1 METMT
6 VDQILQ
12 AIGNLRSADRVRL
25 VSRMAPTICRAAM
38 EEPEAITM
46 MLAECRRACREPE
59 AQRRMGFAMEIMRR
73 MKGGS

>member
-25 VSRMAPTICRAAM
+25 VSQMAPSGPQKTPDETDQCL
-38 EEPEAITM
+38 PDV
-46 MLAECRRACREPE
+46 
-59 AQRRMGFAMEIMRR
+59 
-73 MKGGS
+73 